1 MTKLIE
7 LFEAIL
13 DTVEIREDGEER
25 MVQLTKD
32 KMIWV
37 VGEQVECVVKTS
49 RARCVALVELEEEY
63 QKMFGHLMPLGR
75 MGVGRVEEAVELL
88 QSWVRVVNGK
98 EGKMVVTVDR
108 GFIRT
113 MASNVRRLLVEQD
126 EGQMDLVE
134 FIEKMAT
141 RFGSISRWRC

>member
-7 LFEAIL
+7 LFEAIP

-25 MVQLTKD
+25 LVQLTKD

-49 RARCVALVELEEEY
+49 RARYVALVELENEFE
-63 QKMFGHLMPLGR
+63 KMFGHELPLDI
-75 MGVGRVEEAVELL
+75 MGVGRVEELVELL
-88 QSWVRVVNGK
+88 QSWVRIINGK
-98 EGKMVVTVDR
+98 EGKVVVTVDR

-113 MASNVRRLLVEQD
+113 MANNVRRLLVGQD
-126 EGQMDLVE
+126 DGKMELADL
-134 FIEKMAT
+134 IDKMA
-141 RFGSISRWRC
+141 IK